1 MYLGKNLN
9 SCRLNLFTKGV
20 GFMSFNETMKALSDP
35 TRRAI
40 LNMLKNRTMAAGDIA
55 SQFDMTGATV
65 SHHLSILKKAGLIAE
80 NKQKNYIYYSL
91 NASVLEEVL
100 LWITDLKGEQNHER
114 EED

>member
-1 MYLGKNLN
+1 
-9 SCRLNLFTKGV
+9 
-20 GFMSFNETMKALSDP
+20 MSFNETMKALSDP

-55 SQFDMTGATV
+55 SQFDMTGATI
-65 SHHLSILKKAGLIAE
+65 SHHLSILKKAKLIVE
-80 NKQKNYIYYSL
+80 DKQKNYIYYSL

-100 LWITDLKGEQNHER
+100 LWITDLKGDQNHER

>member
-1 MYLGKNLN
+1 
-9 SCRLNLFTKGV
+9 
-20 GFMSFNETMKALSDP
+20 MSFNETMKALSDP

-55 SQFDMTGATV
+55 SQFDMTGASI
-65 SHHLSILKKAGLIAE
+65 SHHLSILKKSKLIVE
-80 NKQKNYIYYSL
+80 DKQKNYIYYTL

-100 LWITDLKGEQNHER
+100 LWITDLKGDQNHER